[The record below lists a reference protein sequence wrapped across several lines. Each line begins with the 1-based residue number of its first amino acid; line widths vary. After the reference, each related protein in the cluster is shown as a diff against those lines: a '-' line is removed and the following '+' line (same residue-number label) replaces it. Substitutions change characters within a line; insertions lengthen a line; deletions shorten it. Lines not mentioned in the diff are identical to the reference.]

1 MKFQPFEEDFLRR
14 YYNFSEAHLP
24 PNTECGVCRQGCH
37 RRGLGQVP
45 EGRHGREDRQ
55 EDGTVQSSA
64 LRPPHSVRQRV
75 FHMENVWHP
84 FSRRQEQY
92 EGCLQR
98 RLWSEQQL
106 IQFFLILNYLNLGG
120 PLTYYDDSTGLTTLI
135 GEMPLLAAD
144 NSSICPNVVVCLF
157 LSLS

>member
-1 MKFQPFEEDFLRR
+1 
-14 YYNFSEAHLP
+14 
-24 PNTECGVCRQGCH
+24 
-37 RRGLGQVP
+37 
-45 EGRHGREDRQ
+45 
-55 EDGTVQSSA
+55 
-64 LRPPHSVRQRV
+64 
-75 FHMENVWHP
+75 MENVWHP

-135 GEMPLLAAD
+135 GKMPLLAAD

-157 LSLS
+157 VVVCHQVEKLFGNCLLTAC

>member
-1 MKFQPFEEDFLRR
+1 
-14 YYNFSEAHLP
+14 
-24 PNTECGVCRQGCH
+24 
-37 RRGLGQVP
+37 
-45 EGRHGREDRQ
+45 
-55 EDGTVQSSA
+55 
-64 LRPPHSVRQRV
+64 
-75 FHMENVWHP
+75 MENVWHP

-144 NSSICPNVVVCLF
+144 NSSIYVQMLLFVCLLLF
-157 LSLS
+157 VIKLKNCLLTAC

>member
-1 MKFQPFEEDFLRR
+1 
-14 YYNFSEAHLP
+14 
-24 PNTECGVCRQGCH
+24 
-37 RRGLGQVP
+37 
-45 EGRHGREDRQ
+45 
-55 EDGTVQSSA
+55 
-64 LRPPHSVRQRV
+64 
-75 FHMENVWHP
+75 MENVWHP

-144 NSSICPNVVVCLF
+144 NSSIYVQMLLFVCL
-157 LSLS
+157 LLLKNCLVTAC